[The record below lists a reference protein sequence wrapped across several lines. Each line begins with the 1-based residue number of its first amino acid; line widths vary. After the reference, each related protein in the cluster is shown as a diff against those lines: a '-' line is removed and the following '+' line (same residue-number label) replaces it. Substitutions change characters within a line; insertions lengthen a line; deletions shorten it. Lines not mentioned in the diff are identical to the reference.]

1 MCPSEPKQ
9 HAQPELQLLLACARA
24 QLNPAAAGEIA
35 SAAAQ
40 PLDWLKAIDL
50 ASGHGLSPILSC
62 QVQQHATARVPE
74 TIRLCLIER
83 FRAQTI
89 RNFELTR
96 ELLEILSVLEKS
108 GVDALAFKGPV
119 LAQQLYGHLSLREFL
134 DLDILVAPNHAST
147 VIALLSAKGF
157 EPQFILNRQQFA
169 RFQGIRYQMRLY
181 HPARRVPVGLH
192 WALLS
197 PGYTFSPAAQIA
209 WESIQT
215 VSIAGRAIQTFSH
228 ETQLLFA
235 CVHQAKHNWS
245 RLGRL
250 MDFAALIRQSP
261 AMDWQQIQ
269 KRAGSFGTARMIRV
283 SLRLVQLLFQ
293 LPLPATI
300 TGWVTDDACS
310 IKIAEK
316 ILTRLLL
323 ANTKADQP
331 MPLDPLFLA
340 SMESLA
346 DRAFYWFDTTL
357 RPTPLEW
364 ALLPLPDSL
373 YALYYPI
380 RVGRLVCKHTAG
392 RLLPRRMPL
401 QAQNQT
407 EMHSRLAGVG
417 QRQS

>member
-1 MCPSEPKQ
+1 M
-9 HAQPELQLLLACARA
+9 ELLLVLACARA

-50 ASGHGLSPILSC
+50 ASGHGLSPILSR

-83 FRAQTI
+83 FRAHTI

-96 ELLEILSVLEKS
+96 ELLDILSLLEKS
-108 GVDALAFKGPV
+108 GVGALAFKGPV

-134 DLDILVAPNHAST
+134 DLDILVAPTHAST
-147 VIALLSAKGF
+147 VITLLSAQGF
-157 EPQFILNRQQFA
+157 EPQFILTRQQFA
-169 RFQGIRYQMRLY
+169 RFQRSSSHIGLY
-181 HPARRVPVGLH
+181 HSAKNVLVEVH
-192 WALLS
+192 WTLLT
-197 PGYTFSPAAQIA
+197 PGYSFSPSAEIA
-209 WESIQT
+209 WESVQT
-215 VSIAGRAIQTFSH
+215 VSIAGRSVKTFSS
-228 ETQLLFA
+228 ETQLLFS

-245 RLGRL
+245 RLGWL
-250 MDFAALIRQSP
+250 MDLTALIRQSP

-269 KRAGSFGTARMIRV
+269 NRAGSFGTARMIRV

-293 LPLPATI
+293 VTLPARI
-300 TGWVTDDACS
+300 TAWVTDDACS

-316 ILTRLLL
+316 ILKRLLL
-323 ANTKADQP
+323 VDITAKQP
-331 MPLDPLFLA
+331 TPLDPLFRA

-346 DRAFYWFDTTL
+346 DRAFYWFDTML

-364 ALLPLPDSL
+364 ALLPLPDRL

-380 RVGRLVCKHTAG
+380 RIGRLVCKHTAG
-392 RLLPRRMPL
+392 RLLARRKLL
-401 QAQNQT
+401 QASSY
-407 EMHSRLAGVG
+407 ML
-417 QRQS
+417 

>member
-1 MCPSEPKQ
+1 M
-9 HAQPELQLLLACARA
+9 ELLLVLACARA

-50 ASGHGLSPILSC
+50 ASGHGLSPILSR

-83 FRAQTI
+83 FRAHTI

-96 ELLEILSVLEKS
+96 ELLDILSLLEKS
-108 GVDALAFKGPV
+108 GVGALAFKGPV

-134 DLDILVAPNHAST
+134 DLDILVAPTHAST
-147 VIALLSAKGF
+147 VITLLSAQGF
-157 EPQFILNRQQFA
+157 EPQFILTGQQFA
-169 RFQGIRYQMRLY
+169 RFQRSSSHIGLY
-181 HPARRVPVGLH
+181 HSAKNVLVEVH
-192 WALLS
+192 WTLLT
-197 PGYTFSPAAQIA
+197 PGYSFSPAAEIA
-209 WESIQT
+209 WESVQT
-215 VSIAGRAIQTFSH
+215 VSIAGRSVKTFSS
-228 ETQLLFA
+228 ETQLLFS

-245 RLGRL
+245 RLGWL
-250 MDFAALIRQSP
+250 MDLTALILQSP

-269 KRAGSFGTARMIRV
+269 NRAGSFGTARMIRV

-293 LPLPATI
+293 VTLPARI
-300 TGWVTDDACS
+300 TAWVTDDACS

-316 ILTRLLL
+316 ILKRFLLVDIT
-323 ANTKADQP
+323 AEQP
-331 MPLDPLFLA
+331 TPLDPLFRA

-346 DRAFYWFDTTL
+346 DRAFYWFDTML
-357 RPTPLEW
+357 RPTPVEW
-364 ALLPLPDSL
+364 ALLPLPDRL

-392 RLLPRRMPL
+392 RLLARRKLL
-401 QAQNQT
+401 QASSY
-407 EMHSRLAGVG
+407 ML
-417 QRQS
+417 